1 MIRII
6 LMSLVIFYTS
16 SAYSTETAACS
27 GDIESTDVQAHCLP
41 INCSS
46 LHDILD
52 FTRSHNERPLVT
64 GNVSTGRRMVLF
76 VNNQTGSWTL
86 VGHKDNRACILIHG
100 HELRNLSAGT
110 SQ

>member
-1 MIRII
+1 MIRKI
-6 LMSLVIFYTS
+6 LIALSLFCVSKVYAS
-16 SAYSTETAACS
+16 ETAACS

-46 LHDILD
+46 LQDILD
-52 FTRSHNERPLVT
+52 FTRSHHERPLAT

-76 VNNQTGSWTL
+76 VNTQSGSWTL
-86 VGHKDNRACILIHG
+86 IGHKDNRACILIHG
-100 HELRNLSAGT
+100 NELRNLSAGT